1 MVDRWLFRRALVG
14 RWKSIGGALAN
25 RSSSR
30 PPTPLQGRCKTL
42 AWDHARGCAVVI
54 WLTAFNA
61 RPHHQQWVWPPRS
74 HANRS
79 PSRIA
84 VENLLLAVSNT
95 CDTATEPR
103 LKRKLPR
110 NGRHEMKSSVRGG
123 PGGWAHRSGGR
134 ARPCDLCVDTWRA
147 FRPRESIAALLA
159 LLFVVHV
166 HACVWGQREI
176 RSAGG
181 RGRLLGGQAATADDT
196 IGTQRPNK
204 DRQQLEAQDRRRP
217 PKKSSAHL

>member
-1 MVDRWLFRRALVG
+1 MERSGSALSVF
-14 RWKSIGGALAN
+14 
-25 RSSSR
+25 
-30 PPTPLQGRCKTL
+30 CFKT
-42 AWDHARGCAVVI
+42 VV
-54 WLTAFNA
+54 
-61 RPHHQQWVWPPRS
+61 
-74 HANRS
+74 
-79 PSRIA
+79 
-84 VENLLLAVSNT
+84 
-95 CDTATEPR
+95 
-103 LKRKLPR
+103 KKLPR

>member
-1 MVDRWLFRRALVG
+1 
-14 RWKSIGGALAN
+14 
-25 RSSSR
+25 
-30 PPTPLQGRCKTL
+30 
-42 AWDHARGCAVVI
+42 
-54 WLTAFNA
+54 
-61 RPHHQQWVWPPRS
+61 
-74 HANRS
+74 
-79 PSRIA
+79 
-84 VENLLLAVSNT
+84 
-95 CDTATEPR
+95 
-103 LKRKLPR
+103 
-110 NGRHEMKSSVRGG
+110 MKSSVRGG

-196 IGTQRPNK
+196 IGTQRPNN